1 MEKRF
6 YPCLPVHR
14 GKPEVH
20 AHTGGHAKA
29 SGGRARPADVSAP
42 GSAGEGATAPLS
54 GQHVESHST
63 RISFNKKTK

>member
-1 MEKRF
+1 MENFF
-6 YPCLPVHR
+6 YVSLPVHR

-42 GSAGEGATAPLS
+42 CSAGEGATAPLS
-54 GQHVESHST
+54 GKHVESHST
-63 RISFNKKTK
+63 HISFNKKSK